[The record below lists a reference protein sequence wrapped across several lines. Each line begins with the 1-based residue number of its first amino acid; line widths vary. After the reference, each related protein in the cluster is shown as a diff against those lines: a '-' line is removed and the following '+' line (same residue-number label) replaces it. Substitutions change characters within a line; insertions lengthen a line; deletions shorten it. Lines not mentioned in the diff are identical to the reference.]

1 MTLPAT
7 QISGTS
13 VQPVQGSVG
22 IVLIGR
28 NEGDRLKACLQAL
41 AGISVP
47 VVYVDS
53 GSTDGSVE
61 LATAQGADVVRL
73 DLTIPFTAAR
83 ARNAG
88 FDRLMERTP
97 ELEFVHFID
106 GDCILEAGW
115 LGTATGFMAA
125 HPDVAVVCGIRREIH
140 PGRSI
145 YNWICDIEWNQPPGE
160 TTACGGDS
168 MFRVHAFRQVSGFN
182 PALLSG
188 EEPELCKR
196 IREKGWRV
204 WRLADVMTRHD
215 AAILHFS
222 QYWKRAVRS
231 GYGHSRL
238 ALANWKTG
246 AGSWLSDTLR
256 ALLYTFLLASVVPL
270 SIWFGVWGLVPL
282 ALLTLQ
288 VVRIALRRG
297 ASDMRSWKYAAIMT
311 TTKLAE
317 AQGIYQMLYDVL
329 AGKTRKIIEYK

>member
-1 MTLPAT
+1 
-7 QISGTS
+7 
-13 VQPVQGSVG
+13 VQGGVG

-28 NEGDRLKACLQAL
+28 NEGDRLKACLHAL
-41 AGISVP
+41 TGIAVP

-61 LATAQGADVVRL
+61 LARSHGADVVML
-73 DLTIPFTAAR
+73 DLSIPFTAAR

-88 FDRLMERTP
+88 FDRLMLQTP
-97 ELEFVHFID
+97 GLEFVHFID

-115 LGTATGFMAA
+115 LATASRFMAD
-125 HPDVAVVCGIRREIH
+125 HTDVAVVCGIRREIH

-145 YNWICDIEWNQPPGE
+145 YNWMCDIEWNQPPGE
-160 TTACGGDS
+160 TIACGGDS
-168 MFRVHAFRQVSGFN
+168 MFRVQAFRQVSGFN

-196 IREKGWRV
+196 IRQNGWRV

-215 AAILHFS
+215 AAIIHFS

-238 ALANWKTG
+238 ALSNWKTG

-256 ALLYTFLLASVVPL
+256 ALLYTVLLASIIPL
-270 SIWFGVWGLVPL
+270 SIWFGVWGLMPV
-282 ALLTLQ
+282 ALLGVQ
-288 VVRIALRRG
+288 VARIAVRRG
-297 ASDMRSWKYAAIMT
+297 ASDVRSWKYAAIMT
-311 TTKLAE
+311 ATKLAE
-317 AQGIYQMLYDVL
+317 AQGIYQMIYDML
-329 AGKTRKIIEYK
+329 IGKTRKIIEYK